1 MEPTSP
7 FVVYAPLI
15 LAIVS
20 ALGFV
25 VTVGILIFSRVF
37 RLGKF
42 FAEFTALRETVA
54 DLQVNVADNKT
65 ELQQAIA
72 DNKTELQQAIAD
84 NKTELQQAI
93 ADNKTELQQ
102 AIADNKTELQ
112 QAIADNKTE
121 LQQAIAD
128 NKAEIAELRQEMR
141 DGFNRIDAG
150 LQELRG
156 YFVSHLEHHA
166 DFPADD
172 D

>member
-15 LAIVS
+15 LAAIS
-20 ALGFV
+20 ALGLI
-25 VTVGILIFSRVF
+25 VTIGILIFSRVF

-54 DLQVNVADNKT
+54 SNKV
-65 ELQQAIA
+65 EL
-72 DNKTELQQAIAD
+72 E
-84 NKTELQQAI
+84 
-93 ADNKTELQQ
+93 
-102 AIADNKTELQ
+102 
-112 QAIADNKTE
+112 
-121 LQQAIAD
+121 QAIAD
-128 NKAEIAELRQEMR
+128 NKADIDELRQEMR
-141 DGFNRIDAG
+141 DGFNRIDAS

-156 YFVSHLEHHA
+156 YFVAHLEHHA